1 MLASLYIENIAVVR
15 RAEIELGGG
24 LTVLTGET
32 GAGKS
37 VIIDSIRLLMGAR
50 AQREQIRRGESSATV
65 AGLFRDISQD
75 AADALTEI
83 GVEPDENGELYIQRT
98 LYSDGR
104 GKTLVGGRQIPL
116 QLQREIGASLIAIHG
131 QHDNQKL
138 LRPELHITFL
148 DSYAAE
154 YKLLEEYKSAY
165 RALKE
170 TRRQLDETNRDE
182 AETARL
188 TEMYQYQI
196 KDIDSAKLRL
206 GEDEELE
213 RMKVKIRS
221 FEKLSRYIHIVY
233 AALCAGDKAP
243 PVHDRIS
250 EAISA
255 LEKLAEFIP
264 EADSM
269 AERLRSCML
278 EVQDIGETVFGML
291 EDGDGDS
298 SAKLDRIESR
308 LETISRLKRKYGADV
323 REILKFRDK
332 AKEKLDM
339 LEESGDRA
347 AALRK
352 RLKAETEQAEK
363 IAGKLHAVRLEAAE
377 RLSAAVT
384 KELAFLEMEKARF
397 SAELKETELGADG
410 IDSVEFVIATNPGE
424 PLLPLHKI
432 ASGGELSRVML
443 ALKCVLE
450 DKEGTG
456 TLIFDEVD
464 TGVSGKTAQKI
475 GIKLRQISESAQVI
489 CITHAAQIAALS
501 DHHLLVSK
509 REMNGRAETG
519 AEELDEEGRTSEL
532 ARIMG
537 GEQITEKLLESAREL
552 RAISKNSSAWNE
564 NKN

>member
-50 AQREQIRRGESSATV
+50 ARREQIRRGENSATV
-65 AGLFRDISQD
+65 AGLFRDISHD
-75 AADALTEI
+75 AVCALSEI
-83 GVEPDENGELYIQRT
+83 GIEPDENGELYIQRT
-98 LYSDGR
+98 VFSDGR

-138 LRPELHITFL
+138 LRPELHIMFL
-148 DSYAAE
+148 DSYASE
-154 YKLLEEYKSAY
+154 CGLLEEYKSAY

-170 TRRQLDETNRDE
+170 TRRELDETNRDE

-196 KDIDSAKLRL
+196 KDIDSAKLRP

-213 RMKVKIRS
+213 RLRVKIRS
-221 FEKLSRYIHIVY
+221 YEKLARYAHAVY
-233 AALCAGDKAP
+233 ASLCAGDNAP
-243 PVHDRIS
+243 SARDRIG
-250 EAISA
+250 EAVSA
-255 LEKLAEFIP
+255 LERLSEFIP

-269 AERLRSCML
+269 VERLRSCML
-278 EVQDIGETVFGML
+278 EAEDIGETVFGML
-291 EDGDGDS
+291 DDGDGDS
-298 SAKLDRIESR
+298 SARLDRIESR
-308 LETISRLKRKYGADV
+308 IETISKLKRKYGADV
-323 REILKFRDK
+323 REILEFRDK

-347 AALRK
+347 EALRK

-363 IAGKLHAVRLEAAE
+363 IARRLHDARLEAAA
-377 RLSAAVT
+377 RLSEAVT
-384 KELAFLEMEKARF
+384 AELVFLEMEKAGF
-397 SAELKETELGADG
+397 SVEIKETELGADG

-424 PLLPLHKI
+424 PFLPLHKI

-509 REMNGRAETG
+509 HEIDGRAETG
-519 AEELDEEGRTSEL
+519 AEELDEEGRTAEL

-552 RAISKNSSAWNE
+552 RIISKNSSVRNE
-564 NKN
+564 

>member
-170 TRRQLDETNRDE
+170 TRRLLDETNRDE

-298 SAKLDRIESR
+298 SAKLDRIETR
-308 LETISRLKRKYGADV
+308 LETISRLKRKYGSDV
-323 REILKFRDK
+323 REILEFRDK

-363 IAGKLHAVRLEAAE
+363 IARKLHAVRLEAAE

-384 KELAFLEMEKARF
+384 EELAFLEMEKARF

-443 ALKCVLE
+443 AIKSVLL
-450 DKEGTG
+450 DKDNVGTM
-456 TLIFDEVD
+456 IFDEIDSGISGYTAGKVG
-464 TGVSGKTAQKI
+464 TQLKRVSGN
-475 GIKLRQISESAQVI
+475 RQVI
-489 CITHAAQIAALS
+489 CVTHLAQIAAMA
-501 DHHLLVSK
+501 DNHLLIEKTSS
-509 REMNGRAETG
+509 G
-519 AEELDEEGRTSEL
+519 GRTFTRVEPLSNEERIKEI
-532 ARIMG
+532 ARIMSG
-537 GEQITEKLLESAREL
+537 ADITENLYNSAKELLDR
-552 RAISKNSSAWNE
+552 SKQI
-564 NKN
+564 